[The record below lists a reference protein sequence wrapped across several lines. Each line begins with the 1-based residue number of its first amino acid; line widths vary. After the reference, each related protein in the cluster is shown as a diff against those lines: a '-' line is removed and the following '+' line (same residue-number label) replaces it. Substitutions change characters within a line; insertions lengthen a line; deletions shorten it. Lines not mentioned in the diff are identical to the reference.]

1 MGDKSFDGDIPQDVI
16 DEDILHANDPEA
28 IVTLFSFGHLVRFL
42 SSKKRG
48 EFPTTMQIADK
59 KTAIAAD
66 LLYLVN
72 AGGPV
77 FDSRWYAKFYL
88 YNNIIYFY
96 CILLIFRQYIV
107 WAKTS

>member
-66 LLYLVN
+66 LLFLVN

-77 FDSRWYAKFYL
+77 FDSRWYAKFYF
-88 YNNIIYFY
+88 YNNII
-96 CILLIFRQYIV
+96 ILLLLG
-107 WAKTS
+107 

>member
-59 KTAIAAD
+59 KMDA
-66 LLYLVN
+66 LRYLQE
-72 AGGPV
+72 
-77 FDSRWYAKFYL
+77 
-88 YNNIIYFY
+88 
-96 CILLIFRQYIV
+96 IFLD
-107 WAKTS
+107 